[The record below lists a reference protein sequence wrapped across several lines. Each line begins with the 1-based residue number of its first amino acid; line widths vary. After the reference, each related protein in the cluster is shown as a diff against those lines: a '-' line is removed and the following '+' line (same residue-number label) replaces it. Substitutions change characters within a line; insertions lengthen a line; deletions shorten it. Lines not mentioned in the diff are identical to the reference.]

1 MMRSLWSGVSGL
13 RMHQI
18 GMDVE
23 GNNIAN
29 VNTSGFKYSRVNYAT
44 MFSQTKAIA
53 TRPQGDLGGQ
63 NPMQIGL
70 GVNASSTMRVHSQGN
85 ISTTDRNYDVAINGN
100 GFFMVSD
107 DGGFNKYLTRDG
119 AFLQDA
125 AGNFVNSAGYVVQ
138 GWNRDPVTGRVD
150 TTLPVENL
158 HWNPAMQIPAN
169 PSSQIYLN
177 ANLNSGRRIDADTSR
192 PIYSLDSVHGYRVQG
207 NTVTENNENDAGTT
221 LFYTTSTNTQD
232 VTEKGI
238 DFASVFDGE
247 TNQSVNLREGQGFW
261 MSFADAIYNTNSRG
275 VNAYDPNIT
284 AQNQNAIFWGDATR
298 AANLNITINGVN
310 IQNADIRGIDAAIA
324 YINTFTS
331 ATDTRQGTGVRAVKN
346 ANGSG
351 IQFINTNAS
360 GTTDNMKNIN
370 LTVNAGNSAG
380 EVWQVTAVP
389 QVGGNRTYIQQS
401 NTGQGNALTSVWTAT
416 GGQAPNQFTGP
427 ANDQVQIITA
437 HKYTYSSTGQ
447 TLPRMWDADSGQ
459 TFVAGTQT
467 QPPTWDQTNPNAV
480 ASQNYYN
487 AVMNGS
493 LYNNDVRVFNS
504 TEDLRELLQR
514 DARFGV
520 DFNGTGTFDLNDVNE
535 KVKVQVNQNGQ
546 YVISNA
552 NEVTQLAGGATMQI
566 GSNNPTPA
574 GGIAAKNMNMY
585 NTSYSDENGL
595 VSTNDALNGLF
606 SGWMGNLNTGT
617 QNKLTKELALSSF
630 GTNLQIFDSL
640 GTEHNITVQWV
651 KQDTT
656 LDGGNEW
663 QMIIKVDEPAT
674 ISTRADGLN
683 NIMVGTVRFGNDG
696 SLISYDP
703 RTINFSGNNGSAPNQ
718 LVTLNLGGSADY
730 TGLVSNDR
738 TSSLS
743 KKSTDGYAAGTLR
756 QGMENTRV
764 DQAGNILGSFDN
776 GVTLVLGR
784 IAMGNVTNDSGL
796 EDIGGNLF
804 RISANSGDLTI
815 GTSGTGG
822 RGSMQ
827 TSALESSNADLS
839 LSLTNLIVIQRG
851 YQANSKTITTSDQ
864 LLNTLLQLKQ

>member
-207 NTVTENNENDAGTT
+207 NTVTKNNENDAGTT
-221 LFYTTSTNTQD
+221 LFYTTTTNTQD

-284 AQNQNAIFWGDATR
+284 AQNQNAIFWGDATQ

-310 IQNADIRGIDAAIA
+310 IQNADIRGIDAAID

-370 LTVNAGNSAG
+370 LTVNTGNSAG
-380 EVWQVTAVP
+380 EVWQVTAVA
-389 QVGGNRTYIQQS
+389 QGGGNRTYTQQS

-416 GGQAPNQFTGP
+416 GGNAPNQFTGP

-459 TFVAGTQT
+459 AFIAGTAN
-467 QPPTWDQTNPNAV
+467 QPPTWDQNNPNAV

-520 DFNGTGTFDLNDVNE
+520 DFNGTGTFDLTDVNE

-552 NEVTQLAGGATMQI
+552 NEVTQLAGGAAMQQNQ
-566 GSNNPTPA
+566 NNPTPG

-606 SGWMGNLNTGT
+606 SGWMGNLNAGT

-718 LVTLNLGGSADY
+718 LVTLNLGGSGDY